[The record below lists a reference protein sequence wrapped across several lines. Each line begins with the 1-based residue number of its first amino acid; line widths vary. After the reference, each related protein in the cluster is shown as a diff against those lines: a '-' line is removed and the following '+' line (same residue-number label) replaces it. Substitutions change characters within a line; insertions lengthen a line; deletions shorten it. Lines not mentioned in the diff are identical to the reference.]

1 MNELENAIVLFTER
15 KKFQNLIQNYR
26 FLAERTN
33 FWTNLKNDIFLQ
45 NERFL
50 KQTFEKKNRSFYW
63 TITKLSLSEK
73 TNEIDRKWT
82 IILRSNQIKK
92 NGTFKNNVRM
102 KLKKP
107 NLPSLAAINLVYN
120 AKGENKFLYILY

>member
-1 MNELENAIVLFTER
+1 MNELENAIVLFIER

-107 NLPSLAAINLVYN
+107 NLPSLAAINLNYN